1 MWLQVKSSDEAVIL
15 CKTAIGALKLNI
27 GDLQVTKVRCWLG
40 ELRLWGLLE
49 HCDTFQQL
57 LQHGCVCAPVWNEKV
72 TNLQRLG
79 CPGGPVDLLCISWA
93 INLRGVLRA
102 KPLRSSWSSKPSG
115 ELWIISGPQLR
126 GSLSWVQ

>member
-40 ELRLWGLLE
+40 ELGLWGLLE

-57 LQHGCVCAPVWNEKV
+57 PQHRCVCAPVWREKV
-72 TNLQRLG
+72 TNLQRLA
-79 CPGGPVDLLCISWA
+79 CPGGPVDLLCVSQA
-93 INLRGVLRA
+93 VNVHVALTAR
-102 KPLRSSWSSKPSG
+102 PLRSSWRS
-115 ELWIISGPQLR
+115 
-126 GSLSWVQ
+126 